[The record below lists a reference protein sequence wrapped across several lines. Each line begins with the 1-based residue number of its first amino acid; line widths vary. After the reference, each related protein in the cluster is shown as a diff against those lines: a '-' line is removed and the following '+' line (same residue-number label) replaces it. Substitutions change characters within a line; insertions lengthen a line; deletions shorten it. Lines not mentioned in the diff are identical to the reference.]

1 MKQIKI
7 IVICNDGIPNQE
19 IVTEF
24 KKKLD
29 EFHENNLLL
38 FGKNIEVIVFDEKT
52 NFFKKVFKLL
62 KTRLNRFFY

>member
-52 NFFKKVFKLL
+52 NFF
-62 KTRLNRFFY
+62 